1 MEDKKTARE
10 GMRNILRRHPDLV
23 GFYMIGSGELTIG
36 TRHGLISKRLN
47 AVLGHPVDALAA
59 ELVNSMTMRLTGQV
73 GHVQNVLLP
82 LQTHTPE
89 AV

>member
-10 GMRNILRRHPDLV
+10 GMRHILRRHPDLV

-36 TRHGLISKRLN
+36 TRHGLIS
-47 AVLGHPVDALAA
+47 
-59 ELVNSMTMRLTGQV
+59 MTMHLTGQV